1 MPTIVK
7 LSWLPNA
14 ITIFR
19 IALIVPV
26 VLLIENQRFAEALL
40 LFFVAGLSD
49 GLDGFLAKRF
59 AWRSRLGALLDPLAD
74 KFLIAG
80 AYATLAYVELIPFWL
95 AAIVVFR
102 DLVIVGGATAYNFLI
117 APVQGEPTRI
127 SKLNTGLELLFVVA
141 VLGRAAVGAPP
152 QTVITILGAGV
163 LVTVVVSGIDY
174 VIAWSER
181 ARRAGRARG
190 EQDEA

>member
-1 MPTIVK
+1 MK

-14 ITIFR
+14 ISLFR

-26 VLLIENQRFAEALL
+26 VLLIENQRFGEALL
-40 LFFVAGLSD
+40 VFFVAGLSD
-49 GLDGFLAKRF
+49 GLDGYLAKHF

-74 KFLIAG
+74 KFLMAG
-80 AYATLAYVELIPFWL
+80 AYATLAAVEQIPFWL

-141 VLGRAAVGAPP
+141 VLSHAAIGAPP
-152 QTVITILGAGV
+152 QTAITVLGAGV
-163 LVTVVVSGIDY
+163 FVTVVVSGIDY

-181 ARRAGRARG
+181 ARRAGRSAG